1 MRKRFRSTIIAALAL
16 LFLVPVSAGYATETL
31 MSAAADNS
39 AFAFD
44 IFQILK
50 QKGGNLF
57 FSPYSVSSALA
68 MTYGGARG
76 NTALQMQEAMRFTRG
91 QEGTHKAFAEL
102 GSLLGNIQSKGAVE
116 LAVANSIWPQT
127 GYGFLPEY
135 TALLKKF
142 YGVEITPVDYA
153 NAPEPS
159 RKRINKWVEV
169 KTREKI
175 KDLIPEGS
183 IDPLTRLVLVNAIYF
198 KGDWEEQFDPDDTVE
213 APFFVTPEK
222 SIEASLMTRTG
233 DYGYS
238 DMGDLQILELPYAGR
253 DLSMVVILP
262 GPGRSISDLE
272 KKITIE
278 NFFLWKQSM
287 SEKEVEVFLPRF
299 RITWGSFSLVEALK
313 SLGMV
318 DAFSDTKAD
327 LSGMDGSPDLYITDV
342 LHKAFIDVNEEG
354 TEAAAATAVIVG
366 LKSIPAPPEV
376 FRADRPFIFIIQEN
390 STGSILFMGRV
401 SDPSKGE

>member
-1 MRKRFRSTIIAALAL
+1 MGKRFKSTIIAALAL

>member
-1 MRKRFRSTIIAALAL
+1 
-16 LFLVPVSAGYATETL
+16 

>member
-1 MRKRFRSTIIAALAL
+1 VRKRFRSTIIAALAL

-278 NFFLWKQSM
+278 NFFLWKQGM

>member
-1 MRKRFRSTIIAALAL
+1 MVKHMRSIIIAALAV
-16 LFLVPVSAGYATETL
+16 LFFVPISAGYAVETA

-44 IFQILK
+44 IFSVLK
-50 QKGGNLF
+50 DKGGNLF
-57 FSPYSVSSALA
+57 FSPYSISSALA

-76 NTALQMQEAMRFTRG
+76 ETASQMQKAMRFTRG
-91 QEGTHKAFAEL
+91 QEGTHKAFGEL
-102 GSLLGNIQSKGAVE
+102 DSLLGNIQSKGAVE

-127 GYGFLPEY
+127 GYDFLPEY
-135 TALLKKF
+135 TKLLKKY

-153 NAPEPS
+153 RAPEPA
-159 RKRINKWVEV
+159 RKKINEWVDV
-169 KTREKI
+169 KTKEKI
-175 KDLIPEGS
+175 KDLLPEGS
-183 IDPLTRLVLVNAIYF
+183 IDSMTRLVLVNAIYF
-198 KGDWEEQFDPDDTVE
+198 KGDWEEQFKPDETVK
-213 APFFVTPEK
+213 APFFVSPGK
-222 SIEASLMTRTG
+222 SVEASLMTRIG

-238 DMGDLQILELPYAGR
+238 DMGDLQMLELPYAGG

-262 GPGRSISDLE
+262 GTGCSISDLE
-272 KKITIE
+272 KKMTIE
-278 NFFLWKQSM
+278 NFFLWKGSM
-287 SEKEVEVFLPRF
+287 SKKEVEVFLPKF

-318 DAFSDTKAD
+318 DAFSEIKAD
-327 LSGMDGSPDLYITDV
+327 LSGMDGRPDLCITDV

-354 TEAAAATAVIVG
+354 TEAAAATAVVVG
-366 LKSIPAPPEV
+366 LKSMPAPPAV

-401 SDPSKGE
+401 SEPPK

>member
-278 NFFLWKQSM
+278 NFFLWKQGM

>member
-1 MRKRFRSTIIAALAL
+1 MRKRMRVTIIAALAV
-16 LFLVPVSAGYATETL
+16 LFLVPVSAGDAAETM

-44 IFQILK
+44 IFSVLK

-76 NTALQMQEAMRFTRG
+76 DTALQMQEAMRFIQG

-102 GSLLGNIQSKGAVE
+102 GSLLGDIQGRGEVE

-127 GYGFLPEY
+127 GYKFLSGY
-135 TALLKKF
+135 TSLLKEH
-142 YGVEITPVDYA
+142 YGVEVTPVDYA

-159 RKRINKWVEV
+159 RKRINKWVED
-169 KTREKI
+169 KTRDKI
-175 KDLIPEGS
+175 KELIPEGS

-198 KGDWEEQFDPDDTVE
+198 KGNWEEQFDPGDTIR

-233 DYGYS
+233 EYGYS

-262 GPGRSISDLE
+262 GPGKRISDLE

-287 SEKEVEVFLPRF
+287 SEKEVEVFLPKF

-327 LSGMDGSPDLYITDV
+327 LSGMNGRPDLYITDV

-376 FRADRPFIFIIQEN
+376 FRADRPFIFIIQEK

-401 SDPSKGE
+401 SDPSKGQ

>member
-1 MRKRFRSTIIAALAL
+1 MGKRFKSTIIAALAL

-233 DYGYS
+233 EYGYS

-278 NFFLWKQSM
+278 NFFLWKQGM